1 MPACNHNALNSGRI
15 SVRLAPILLILR
27 NPLMPNVD
35 GKTQEK
41 PCQKEGILLSG
52 HETPV
57 IKSNGTEVKT
67 TKSITF
73 SRYLTK
79 HESIRPKKT
88 HDKIYGKRKP
98 RMVVHVTILT
108 KPNSLGTTN
117 VRYIPNTA

>member
-1 MPACNHNALNSGRI
+1 M
-15 SVRLAPILLILR
+15 LLILR

-35 GKTQEK
+35 GNTQEK
-41 PCQKEGILLSG
+41 PCQKEGILLKG

-57 IKSNGTEVKT
+57 IKSKGTEVNT

-88 HDKIYGKRKP
+88 QDKK
-98 RMVVHVTILT
+98 
-108 KPNSLGTTN
+108 
-117 VRYIPNTA
+117 